1 MHMLAVPLK
10 KETSKLLDQIKIDYI
25 KKNNKNITKKEILK
39 RLLYIY
45 NHNESYKNEVNECL
59 KVKDSDDDKNLLSF
73 WADADIKT
81 TLLQIAV
88 EHNASQSKILHCL
101 VIEAKSQNI
110 ELNTSMGFNSVV
122 P

>member
-45 NHNESYKNEVNECL
+45 NHNESYKNEVNECI

-88 EHNASQSKILHCL
+88 EHNVSQSKILHCL

>member
-45 NHNESYKNEVNECL
+45 NHNESYQNEVNECL

-88 EHNASQSKILHCL
+88 EKNVSQSKILHCL
-101 VIEAKSQNI
+101 VVEAKSQNL